1 MPYRVFRTTYKDR
14 SGRTRKTEALYVEFR
29 DHNGVPRRTKGLDSE
44 RATHELG
51 KNLVALADYHRATGG
66 QIDPKLVRWVEG
78 LPSRLKAKLLE
89 WGLLSRERAAAARPL
104 AEHLADFKQA
114 LLAKGNTERHATQTH
129 RRAEFII
136 EQCGF
141 KFYSDIDA
149 TRVLSVLHDLRQD
162 TDGRRGISKQT
173 FNFYLGNLKQFCRW
187 MRKNRRASDN
197 PIEHLDRLNT
207 ADDRRHDRRA
217 LTEDELRR
225 LVAAAEAGPTLS
237 GRYKKRGGG
246 WNMTGPER
254 ALLYRLAVE
263 TGLRAGEIRSL
274 TRASL
279 HRLAIK
285 PTVTVEAA
293 YSKHRREDTLPL
305 RQSLAER
312 LAEFTRHLAPAAH
325 LFPGMPRRE
334 YLTQMLRDDLAAA
347 GIPYKDEHGRFAD
360 FHALRHTFITNLAEG
375 GIHPKVAQELAR
387 HSTITLTM
395 DRYTKVRKESGQ
407 LAEALTVL
415 PDLSCPPTDESE
427 AAQAA
432 GTNGPLDSGP
442 AGADLALCL
451 AQNGASGRTPADS
464 GGRPVR
470 LAAGAESTVL
480 LSGNAELGGKTGPKL
495 APRTGPQTGRAG
507 GLENR

>member
-1 MPYRVFRTTYKDR
+1 MPYRVFRSTYKDK
-14 SGRTRKTEALYVEFR
+14 SGKTRKTEALYVEFR
-29 DHNGVPRRTKGLDSE
+29 DHNGIPRRTKGLDSE

-51 KNLVALADYHRATGG
+51 KNLVALADYHAATGG
-66 QIDPKLVRWVEG
+66 QLDPKLARWVEG
-78 LPSRLKAKLLE
+78 LPNRLKAKLLE

-136 EQCGF
+136 KQCGF
-141 KFYSDIDA
+141 KFHSDIDA

-162 TDGRRGISKQT
+162 TEDRRGISKQT
-173 FNFYLGNLKQFCRW
+173 FNFYLGSLKQFCRW

-197 PIEHLDRLNT
+197 PVEHLDRLNT

-217 LTEDELRR
+217 LTHDELRR
-225 LVAAAEAGPTLS
+225 LIAAAEDGPTLS

-246 WNMTGPER
+246 WSMTGPER
-254 ALLYRLAVE
+254 AILYRLAAE

-274 TRASL
+274 TKASL
-279 HRLAIK
+279 KRLAIT

-305 RQSLAER
+305 RQPLAEV

-347 GIPYKDEHGRFAD
+347 DIQYKDEHGQFAD

-387 HSTITLTM
+387 HSSIGLTM

-407 LAEALTVL
+407 LADALNVL
-415 PDLSCPPTDESE
+415 PDLSRPAADESQ
-427 AAQAA
+427 AAQAT
-432 GTNGPLDSGP
+432 GTNGLLDSEP
-442 AGADLALCL
+442 AGADLALHL

-464 GGRPVR
+464 GGRPAR
-470 LAAGAESTVL
+470 MAAGAENTVFPGG
-480 LSGNAELGGKTGPKL
+480 SADSGGKSGPKL
-495 APRTGPQTGRAG
+495 APGTRPRTGRAG